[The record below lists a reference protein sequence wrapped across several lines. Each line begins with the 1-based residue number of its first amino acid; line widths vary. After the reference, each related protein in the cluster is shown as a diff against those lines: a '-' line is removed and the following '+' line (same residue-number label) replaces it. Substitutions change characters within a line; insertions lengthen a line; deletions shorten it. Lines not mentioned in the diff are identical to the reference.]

1 MAWQWKDE
9 TTWAYTTAEN
19 IATSTGDKYVGADG
33 DVFIGT
39 SHNYIIGT
47 CRKLGFHREA
57 DGIVLGLKEAVT
69 INDSIRTNFVYSALE
84 IEETMIPKILDTRN
98 ALLEYMDETAAKSY
112 ENKSDQDV
120 YLTWLTPDD
129 PNYGAEDTYVW
140 KSGINGRSQNMVLHY
155 NESVRLWRSG
165 SPRTR
170 KTKSRRSTVGT
181 TTRKT
186 ALLTVAQVIPL
197 VNAATRHMFP
207 PLSSTAK

>member
-1 MAWQWKDE
+1 M
-9 TTWAYTTAEN
+9 
-19 IATSTGDKYVGADG
+19 
-33 DVFIGT
+33 
-39 SHNYIIGT
+39 
-47 CRKLGFHREA
+47 GFHREA